1 MADSDTTQQVDVD
14 AIIAKIQLKWDESEA
29 RREARREANKKL
41 LAEAIAG
48 HEAKREAKREAH
60 EKLLAEARAII
71 ANGQLKQA
79 EPAKNVLTKTER
91 QRIIIK
97 ALFDLQ
103 SALPRDPFFEVAKA
117 IAKHADFSRD
127 VEQSSA

>member
-1 MADSDTTQQVDVD
+1 MADSDTTQQVTSKRVT
-14 AIIAKIQLKWDESEA
+14 KLEA
-29 RREARREANKKL
+29 YKKT
-41 LAEAIAG
+41 LAEF
-48 HEAKREAKREAH
+48 
-60 EKLLAEARAII
+60 RAIFK
-71 ANGQLKQA
+71 NGETPSA
-79 EPAKNVLTKTER
+79 EPAKNVLTKTQR

>member
-1 MADSDTTQQVDVD
+1 MADSETTQQVTSKR
-14 AIIAKIQLKWDESEA
+14 AAQEKT
-29 RREARREANKKL
+29 
-41 LAEAIAG
+41 LAEV
-48 HEAKREAKREAH
+48 
-60 EKLLAEARAII
+60 RAII
-71 ANGQLKQA
+71 ANSKTRSA
-79 EPAKNVLTKTER
+79 EPAKNVLTKTQR

>member
-14 AIIAKIQLKWDESEA
+14 AIIAKIQLKWDES
-29 RREARREANKKL
+29 EARREANKKL